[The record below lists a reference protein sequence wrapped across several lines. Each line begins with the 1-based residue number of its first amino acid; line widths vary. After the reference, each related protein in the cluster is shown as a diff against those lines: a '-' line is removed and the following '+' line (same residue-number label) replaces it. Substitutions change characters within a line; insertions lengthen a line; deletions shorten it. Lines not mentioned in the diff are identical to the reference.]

1 MKVKRQKHVQRIL
14 TFYKSSFGIKAP
26 YSVLIDGTFCKSA
39 LLFRINISEQLPKYL
54 TSETKL
60 YTTRCILA
68 ECEAL
73 GPLLYGPL
81 TVLRQFNVHQCSH
94 KSTLPATKCIMH
106 ACRTSSDKSRFFI
119 ATQDP
124 ELTEKIRAIPGV
136 PLLFMSHNAINLENP
151 SEASRKVAAGV
162 LDRKLAPSDEQH
174 KTLVA
179 LKRDAFG
186 EKPEKKRKRKGP
198 KGPNPL
204 SCLKKKRKVVPV
216 AEQSKTTKR
225 KARKRKRNRHVVIT
239 ESVQST

>member
-1 MKVKRQKHVQRIL
+1 MPPRQDATQ
-14 TFYKSSFGIKAP
+14 
-26 YSVLIDGTFCKSA
+26 
-39 LLFRINISEQLPKYL
+39 
-54 TSETKL
+54 TS
-60 YTTRCILA
+60 ILA
-68 ECEAL
+68 IFVCNCVT
-73 GPLLYGPL
+73 PFVND
-81 TVLRQFNVHQCSH
+81 TCFCQ
-94 KSTLPATKCIMH
+94 
-106 ACRTSSDKSRFFI
+106 
-119 ATQDP
+119 QDP